1 MKENHKIL
9 FEPYQLA
16 GCTLKNRYVM
26 AAMGTGGMV
35 TAENTFNER
44 GIEYYVARAKGGV
57 GLIITGTIY
66 AENDIEKA
74 VDGTMPCPTDN
85 PSTFIMNTAEMCER
99 VHAYGSKI
107 DRKSVV

>member
-44 GIEYYVARAKGGV
+44 GIEYYVARAKRPLGKPV
-57 GLIITGTIY
+57 
-66 AENDIEKA
+66 
-74 VDGTMPCPTDN
+74 
-85 PSTFIMNTAEMCER
+85 IMNIHDFREDCKKR
-99 VHAYGSKI
+99 FGSPRLGRHKASLRLI
-107 DRKSVV
+107 YF